1 MLLSKKCLYGL
12 RAVFEIARRQHS
24 GVVTIAE
31 ISAAQLIPQRFL
43 EGILN
48 QLKGAGYLVS
58 KRGKAGGYLLAMAPD
73 QITIGD
79 IIRLMNGSLILV
91 DCLEQKVRERCPLRS
106 DCVIRSIWEKAQNAL
121 VGVLD
126 RTTIQ
131 NLMDKE
137 AKMRGSKTLCY
148 SI

>member
-12 RAVFEIARRQHS
+12 RAVLDIARRHNS

-48 QLKGAGYLVS
+48 QLKGAGYLAS
-58 KRGKAGGYLLAMAPD
+58 KRGKAGGYLLAKAPNK
-73 QITIGD
+73 ITVGD
-79 IIRLMNGSLILV
+79 IVRLMNGSLTLV
-91 DCLEQKVRERCPLRS
+91 DCLEDKQREKCPLKN
-106 DCVIRSIWEKAQNAL
+106 DCVIRATWDQAQSAL
-121 VGVLD
+121 VDVLD
-126 RTTIQ
+126 STTIQ
-131 NLMDKE
+131 NLIDKE
-137 AKMRGSKTLCY
+137 ESMNFNKALCY